1 MLKAIKIKEDVI
13 ETKNIKRLL
22 VADGLVEIEYDDI
35 RPYLI
40 RKSIKILAKLADVD
54 FISGE

>member
-40 RKSIKILAKLADVD
+40 RKSIKILAKLTDVD